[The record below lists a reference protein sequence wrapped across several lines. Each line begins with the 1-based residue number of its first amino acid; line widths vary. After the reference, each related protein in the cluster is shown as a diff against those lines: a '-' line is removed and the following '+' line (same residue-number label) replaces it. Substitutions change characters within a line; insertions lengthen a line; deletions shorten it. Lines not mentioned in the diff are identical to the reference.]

1 MIDLHIANPT
11 HLSKM
16 LMRNITVLLFV
27 VFLSVNA
34 LIGLADNPEHHRVV
48 ILDKNAKNNTHGNT
62 APSVI
67 PIDCII
73 DESMM
78 SVEVTFTS
86 GIEDATVR
94 LTNLTTGEITT
105 TYGNTSTML
114 VPVPGEGQYMIEI
127 ILSSGREYYGLFE
140 ATIIN

>member
-1 MIDLHIANPT
+1 
-11 HLSKM
+11 M
-16 LMRNITVLLFV
+16 LMRNITVLLLV

-105 TYGNTSTML
+105 TYGNTQVVNS
-114 VPVPGEGQYMIEI
+114 
-127 ILSSGREYYGLFE
+127 EYQHYYKNFKMVTYGAF
-140 ATIIN
+140 NN

>member
-1 MIDLHIANPT
+1 MVDLHIANPT

-140 ATIIN
+140 ATDNN

>member
-1 MIDLHIANPT
+1 
-11 HLSKM
+11 
-16 LMRNITVLLFV
+16 MRNTTVLLFV

-114 VPVPGEGQYMIEI
+114 VPVPGAGQYVIEI
-127 ILSSGREYYGLFE
+127 ILSDGREYYGLFE
-140 ATIIN
+140 ATDNN

>member
-1 MIDLHIANPT
+1 
-11 HLSKM
+11 
-16 LMRNITVLLFV
+16 MRKITVLLFV

-140 ATIIN
+140 ATDNN

>member
-1 MIDLHIANPT
+1 
-11 HLSKM
+11 
-16 LMRNITVLLFV
+16 MRNITVLLFV

-94 LTNLTTGEITT
+94 LTNLTTGEI
-105 TYGNTSTML
+105 
-114 VPVPGEGQYMIEI
+114 QI
-127 ILSSGREYYGLFE
+127 ISK
-140 ATIIN
+140 

>member
-1 MIDLHIANPT
+1 
-11 HLSKM
+11 
-16 LMRNITVLLFV
+16 MRKITVLLFV

-67 PIDCII
+67 PIDCIF
-73 DESMM
+73 DEITM

-86 GIEDATVR
+86 GVEDATVR

-105 TYGNTSTML
+105 EYGNTSTML
-114 VPVPGEGQYMIEI
+114 VPVPAEGQYLIEI
-127 ILSSGREYYGLFE
+127 ILSNGREYYGLFE

>member
-1 MIDLHIANPT
+1 MHIVNPI

-48 ILDKNAKNNTHGNT
+48 ILDKNAKNNTHVNR

-73 DESMM
+73 DEIMM

>member
-1 MIDLHIANPT
+1 
-11 HLSKM
+11 
-16 LMRNITVLLFV
+16 MRNITVLLFV

-114 VPVPGEGQYMIEI
+114 VPVPGEGQYVIEI
-127 ILSSGREYYGLFE
+127 ILSDGREYYGLFE

>member
-1 MIDLHIANPT
+1 
-11 HLSKM
+11 
-16 LMRNITVLLFV
+16 
-27 VFLSVNA
+27 
-34 LIGLADNPEHHRVV
+34 
-48 ILDKNAKNNTHGNT
+48 
-62 APSVI
+62 
-67 PIDCII
+67 
-73 DESMM
+73 MM

-105 TYGNTSTML
+105 TYGNTSAML

-127 ILSSGREYYGLFE
+127 ILSDGREYYGLFE

>member
-1 MIDLHIANPT
+1 
-11 HLSKM
+11 
-16 LMRNITVLLFV
+16 MRNITVLLFV

-140 ATIIN
+140 ATDNN

>member
-1 MIDLHIANPT
+1 
-11 HLSKM
+11 
-16 LMRNITVLLFV
+16 MRNTTVLLFV

-114 VPVPGEGQYMIEI
+114 VPVPGEGQYVIEI
-127 ILSSGREYYGLFE
+127 ILSDGREYYGLFE

>member
-1 MIDLHIANPT
+1 
-11 HLSKM
+11 
-16 LMRNITVLLFV
+16 MRNITVLLFV

-127 ILSSGREYYGLFE
+127 ILSDGREYYGLFE

>member
-1 MIDLHIANPT
+1 
-11 HLSKM
+11 M

-140 ATIIN
+140 ATDNN

>member
-1 MIDLHIANPT
+1 
-11 HLSKM
+11 
-16 LMRNITVLLFV
+16 MRKITVLLFV

-48 ILDKNAKNNTHGNT
+48 ILDKNAKTNTHVNR

-67 PIDCII
+67 PIDCIF
-73 DESMM
+73 DEITM

-105 TYGNTSTML
+105 TYGNTQVVNSK
-114 VPVPGEGQYMIEI
+114 YNH
-127 ILSSGREYYGLFE
+127 YYKNFKIVTYGAF
-140 ATIIN
+140 NN

>member
-48 ILDKNAKNNTHGNT
+48 SIRG
-62 APSVI
+62 
-67 PIDCII
+67 
-73 DESMM
+73 
-78 SVEVTFTS
+78 
-86 GIEDATVR
+86 
-94 LTNLTTGEITT
+94 
-105 TYGNTSTML
+105 
-114 VPVPGEGQYMIEI
+114 
-127 ILSSGREYYGLFE
+127 
-140 ATIIN
+140 

>member
-1 MIDLHIANPT
+1 
-11 HLSKM
+11 M

-73 DESMM
+73 DEIMM

>member
-1 MIDLHIANPT
+1 
-11 HLSKM
+11 
-16 LMRNITVLLFV
+16 MRNITVLLFV

>member
-1 MIDLHIANPT
+1 MRQKL
-11 HLSKM
+11 LLLL
-16 LMRNITVLLFV
+16 LMTMPMFSQNVL
-27 VFLSVNA
+27 A
-34 LIGLADNPEHHRVV
+34 ED
-48 ILDKNAKNNTHGNT
+48 
-62 APSVI
+62 I
-67 PIDCII
+67 PIVVAEKRTTDKTRPHRAPGINPLNCSFDDINFQ
-73 DESMM
+73 
-78 SVEVTFTS
+78 VEVTFTS

>member
-1 MIDLHIANPT
+1 MIELHIANPT

>member
-1 MIDLHIANPT
+1 
-11 HLSKM
+11 
-16 LMRNITVLLFV
+16 MRKITVLLFV

-105 TYGNTSTML
+105 EYGNTSTML
-114 VPVPGEGQYMIEI
+114 VPVPAEGQYLIEI
-127 ILSSGREYYGLFE
+127 ILSNGREYYGLFE